1 MEKDFKNLKFY
12 LLFYRHIYL
21 IYAIIIVILSGFL
34 VSAII
39 NEHETWY
46 VILQSALILFLIF
59 IAVFKI
65 PKERNEIKRKSDVFL
80 LTLASLRESMKVRI
94 TKLMVLENEFD
105 VLKEKAGAVGLIQDR
120 LASIHIATIEEG
132 VKTAQRLGGSTD
144 EIFITQFTLPSTIP
158 ELYKHIKDMK
168 ADAEKEKEE
177 ITMMFEKIDKLAK
190 KF

>member
-12 LLFYRHIYL
+12 LLFYRHIYA
-21 IYAIIIVILSGFL
+21 IYVIIIAISIGFF
-34 VSAII
+34 VNSII
-39 NEHETWY
+39 NKHTIWFP
-46 VILQSALILFLIF
+46 VLQGAIILFLLF
-59 IAVFKI
+59 IAVFKLS
-65 PKERNEIKRKSDVFL
+65 KERNEIKRKSDVFL

-144 EIFITQFTLPSTIP
+144 EIFMTQFALPSTIP

-177 ITMMFEKIDKLAK
+177 ITMMFNKIDKLAK

>member
-12 LLFYRHIYL
+12 LLFYRHIYA
-21 IYAIIIVILSGFL
+21 IYVIIIAISIGFF
-34 VSAII
+34 VNSII
-39 NEHETWY
+39 NKHTIWFP
-46 VILQSALILFLIF
+46 VLQGAIILFLLF
-59 IAVFKI
+59 IAVFKLS
-65 PKERNEIKRKSDVFL
+65 KERNEIKRKSDVFL

-144 EIFITQFTLPSTIP
+144 EIFMTQFALPSTIP

>member
-21 IYAIIIVILSGFL
+21 IYAIIIAILIGFL

-59 IAVFKI
+59 IAVFKL

-144 EIFITQFTLPSTIP
+144 EIFMTQFALPSTIP

-177 ITMMFEKIDKLAK
+177 ITMMFNKIDKLAK